1 MIRNAEITSTKE
13 FYKLVNEK
21 ILSGIIFYHSEILTV
36 EKKNFP
42 TIQNWIV
49 TRVIL
54 KAKQKSF
61 LKFRLSVY

>member
-42 TIQNWIV
+42 TIQN
-49 TRVIL
+49 
-54 KAKQKSF
+54 
-61 LKFRLSVY
+61 